1 MIDATKLFSTAVG
14 EALVEQNI
22 DKSIERAA
30 KNGLNITDTILCE
43 FTSDTVIYEN
53 VDNVLKAYIK
63 YGHWGSY
70 HIDISYDSSHNKW
83 YHITLCGS
91 ENVKK
96 FSEMKNES
104 T

>member
-1 MIDATKLFSTAVG
+1 MIDATKLFSTATG

-30 KNGLNITDTILCE
+30 NSGLNIADTILCK
-43 FTSDTVIYEN
+43 FTSDTVTYED
-53 VDNVLKAYIK
+53 VDNVLKAYIR

-70 HIDISYDSSHNKW
+70 NIDISYDSLHNKW
-83 YHITLCGS
+83 YHITLCGL

-96 FSEMKNES
+96 YSEMNNENI
-104 T
+104 